1 MKHFEKIRTFTVT
14 YFHHIYGRIGIF
26 MLLMLIIMAVFAP
39 YISPYNPYATSNNV
53 LSPPSL
59 TNLFGTD
66 SLGRD
71 IFSRVIYGTRTS
83 LLVGVIAAG
92 ISAIIGILVG
102 TFSGYYG
109 GIIDEGLSKVI
120 DAFLMVPVFFLILI
134 IVAIFGSNLFY
145 IMLVIGLTT
154 WPPNARIMRGQVLSL
169 KERSFVKIAKST
181 EGSDM
186 QVIFL
191 HIIPNGVYP
200 VIANSALQMGGAIL
214 TEAALSFLGLGDPNV
229 ISWGAMINDGTMY
242 MTYAWWTVVFPGIFI
257 TLAVIT
263 FSFIGDGL
271 QYVMNPKL
279 SKGVA
284 EIESS

>member
-1 MKHFEKIRTFTVT
+1 
-14 YFHHIYGRIGIF
+14 